1 MLSMA
6 TRQPLALSLSG
17 FQFSYRN
24 NYFDW
29 RLLHGID
36 IDNVIRLTDVQA
48 VEDCLD
54 TLQRGS
60 FAAERDRLSPSNCVQ
75 LFRLLQLAIE
85 YCAHLRAAHALLLDC
100 YNVASATAESWKA
113 AARTYLDVG
122 SAFLSESMETGT
134 VIRESLDA
142 TDTAKLAL
150 EAADR
155 DYNAAL
161 DALEAED
168 SRARHFR
175 FRKQR
180 TEISWSQLN
189 AADADRLVASL
200 DVGLLEAVLP
210 NLTYGSITSEDD
222 EQLTPH
228 HFSQLIPLA
237 QAALDYVL
245 WQANATGALM
255 EQAMS
260 ALQASCVDIPTLTS
274 ATQELHANI
283 TSLLLGG
290 AQAQEV
296 GLMTGTAMN
305 SGGG

>member
-1 MLSMA
+1 MS
-6 TRQPLALSLSG
+6 TRQPIALSLSG

-54 TLQRGS
+54 TLQRGA
-60 FAAERDRLSPSNCVQ
+60 FAAERDRLSPANCVQ

-100 YNVASATAESWKA
+100 YNVATATAESWKA

-122 SAFLSESMETGT
+122 SSFLSDSLGMGD
-134 VIRESLDA
+134 VSREALDA
-142 TDTAKLAL
+142 TDAAKSAL

-168 SRARHFR
+168 TRARHFR

-228 HFSQLIPLA
+228 HFGQLIPLA
-237 QAALDYVL
+237 QMPGRSRLRAVAGQRDRGTHGASHVGAAGGLCGHTHSHQCHAGAP
-245 WQANATGALM
+245 WQHH
-255 EQAMS
+255 
-260 ALQASCVDIPTLTS
+260 LTAFGRAS
-274 ATQELHANI
+274 ATR
-283 TSLLLGG
+283 G
-290 AQAQEV
+290 APSD
-296 GLMTGTAMN
+296 GRCG
-305 SGGG
+305 